1 MNITFIPSDSRV
13 LFGRV
18 DTNDGNYILL
28 VPGDEK
34 ANMLMIEEDFF
45 LLLDLA
51 LKIELGE
58 YSIYYDYSLSPAQWQ
73 NVLFIC
79 DKIVNANSFDDIFDY
94 TTDADYNTNML
105 GNSEILYFINN
116 NGKALWDNV
125 ETYKTILS
133 DIKKWTDL
141 FCQNVKINIWG
152 L

>member
-1 MNITFIPSDSRV
+1 MNINFIPSDSRV
-13 LFGRV
+13 LFGMA
-18 DTNDGNYILL
+18 DTNDRNYILL

-58 YSIYYDYSLSPAQWQ
+58 YSIYYDYSLSPVQWQ

-105 GNSEILYFINN
+105 GNSKILYFINN

-141 FCQNVKINIWG
+141 FCRNVKINIWG